1 MFDAKLRPVIDPVL
15 HRLAKLC
22 LAAGL
27 SANSLTVIG
36 FGIGL
41 VCGLLIC
48 MEAYLW
54 ALLALL
60 VSRILDG
67 LDGAVARLTRPTDFG
82 GFLDIVCDFLFY
94 AFVPFCFA
102 VSQPER
108 APAAAFLMLS
118 FAGTGTSFLAY
129 AILDAKHQHSAP
141 QSQIQSQIQPQTRT
155 KNKSFAYLGG
165 LTEGAE
171 TIAVF
176 ALFLLFP
183 GLFVPLAIGF
193 GVLCWVTTG
202 YRVYT
207 TWAEF
212 GKDG

>member
-1 MFDAKLRPVIDPVL
+1 MFDARLRPVIDLVL
-15 HRLAKLC
+15 HQLARLCVAV
-22 LAAGL
+22 GL
-27 SANSLTVIG
+27 SANSLTLIGFVIG
-36 FGIGL
+36 L
-41 VCGLLIC
+41 ACGLLIC
-48 MEAYLW
+48 VEAYGW
-54 ALLALL
+54 ALVALL
-60 VSRILDG
+60 VSRVLDG

-129 AILDAKHQHSAP
+129 AIMDAKYQKTAADKRAKE
-141 QSQIQSQIQPQTRT
+141 QART

-183 GLFVPLAIGF
+183 DWFVPLAIGF
-193 GVLCWVTTG
+193 GLLCWVTTG

-207 TWAEF
+207 SWAEF

>member
-15 HRLAKLC
+15 HRMGRLC

-27 SANSLTVIG
+27 SANSLTVTG

-41 VCGLLIC
+41 ACGLLIC
-48 MEAYLW
+48 VEAYIW

-129 AILDAKHQHSAP
+129 AILDAKHQKSVT
-141 QSQIQSQIQPQTRT
+141 QPPNKAEKRA

-183 GLFVPLAIGF
+183 DWFVPLAVGF

-212 GKDG
+212 GKES